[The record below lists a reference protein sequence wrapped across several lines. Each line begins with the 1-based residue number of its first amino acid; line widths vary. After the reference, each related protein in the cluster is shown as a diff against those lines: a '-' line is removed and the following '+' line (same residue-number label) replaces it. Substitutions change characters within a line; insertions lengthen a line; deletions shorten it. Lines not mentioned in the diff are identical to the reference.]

1 MRCFAMAIGKRIRYF
16 RTLLNLTQK
25 ELGRRIGFP
34 ERAADVRV
42 AQYESETRV
51 PKQDM
56 IKMLSNIL
64 GVSERALTVPDIDTE
79 IGLMHTFFALE
90 DTQHFQIGET
100 ENGNMCIYLDKFDTA
115 THTLAQDFRVWYK
128 EYQKFVNGEITRE
141 EYDKWRYTFPQ
152 IEAERFKEN
161 LEELRKKK
169 KEK

>member
-1 MRCFAMAIGKRIRYF
+1 
-16 RTLLNLTQK
+16 
-25 ELGRRIGFP
+25 
-34 ERAADVRV
+34 
-42 AQYESETRV
+42 
-51 PKQDM
+51 
-56 IKMLSNIL
+56 
-64 GVSERALTVPDIDTE
+64 
-79 IGLMHTFFALE
+79 MHTFFALE

-115 THTLAQDFRVWYK
+115 THSFAQGLRAWYE

>member
-1 MRCFAMAIGKRIRYF
+1 MAIGKRIRHF

-25 ELGRRIGFP
+25 ELGRKLGFP

-64 GVSERALTVPDIDTE
+64 GVSENALNVPDIDTDM
-79 IGLMHTFFALE
+79 GLMHTLFALE
-90 DTQHFQIGET
+90 DTQHLQIGET
-100 ENGNMCIYLDKFDTA
+100 ENGNMCLYLDKFDTK
-115 THTLAQDFRVWYK
+115 THSLASHFRAWHK
-128 EYQKFVNGEITRE
+128 EYKKYVNGEITKE

-152 IEAERFKEN
+152 IEADRFKERID
-161 LEELRKKK
+161 ELRKNTTNNNQ
-169 KEK
+169 